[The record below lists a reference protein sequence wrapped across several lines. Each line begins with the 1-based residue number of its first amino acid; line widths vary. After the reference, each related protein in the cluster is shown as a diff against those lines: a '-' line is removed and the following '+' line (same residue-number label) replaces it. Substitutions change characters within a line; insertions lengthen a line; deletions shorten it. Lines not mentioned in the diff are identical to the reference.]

1 MKLQPLAATYGV
13 RIIAL
18 NRREYP
24 GSVPYT
30 AEERALFPP
39 VPDKPLTD
47 ADQIRSAQQMLGMF
61 MRDRARELYQTVE
74 GLVVERNL
82 PPAGAGSQTSGIVLV
97 GWSMGATWMMALLTH
112 IAEFPVGAV
121 NLRDYVRRIVLS
133 GMHRTLPVQTPIH
146 GLTSRTQTHRLVSS
160 GILTPRTTR
169 GTHSSTPHSRTRSEG
184 KSSLTGSPRTSCTA
198 TP

>member
-1 MKLQPLAATYGV
+1 MKLQPLAATYRV

-30 AEERALFPP
+30 AEERALLPP

-47 ADQIRSAQQMLGMF
+47 ADQIRSAQQMLETF

-82 PPAGAGSQTSGIVLV
+82 PPAGTGSQTSGIVLV
-97 GWSMGATWMMALLTH
+97 GWSLGATWMTSLLAH
-112 IAEFPVGAV
+112 IAEFSVGAV
-121 NLRDYVRRIVLS
+121 NLRDYVRRVVLS
-133 GMHRTLPVQTPIH
+133 G
-146 GLTSRTQTHRLVSS
+146 
-160 GILTPRTTR
+160 
-169 GTHSSTPHSRTRSEG
+169 THSTSHA
-184 KSSLTGSPRTSCTA
+184 KSSS
-198 TP
+198 